1 MKKNRKMK
9 MMMML
14 LDGEKM
20 NPFRLIPFFS
30 YFFGLIILVNVQK
43 KSH

>member
-9 MMMML
+9 MMMMF